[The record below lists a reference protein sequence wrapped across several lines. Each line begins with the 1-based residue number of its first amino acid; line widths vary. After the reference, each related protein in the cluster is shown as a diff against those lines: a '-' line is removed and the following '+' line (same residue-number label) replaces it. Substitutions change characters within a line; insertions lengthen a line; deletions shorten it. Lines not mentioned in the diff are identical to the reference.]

1 MANKKTTVLDLLVTE
16 LTTVSSLTKATRIL
30 LLPAD
35 ARKQSPYAGLI
46 AGSEEVVVE
55 DATDVRYE
63 LDVDIILM
71 RKGRDI
77 EKLIDDVK
85 NLLYGPTLAGDI
97 GALQIRIVGQE
108 PVALLDAD
116 FYSST
121 RIVAIITYVATKG
134 AF

>member
-1 MANKKTTVLDLLVTE
+1 MANKKTTVLDLLVAE
-16 LTTVSSLTKATRIL
+16 LATVPSLAKVTRIL
-30 LLPAD
+30 LLPAE

-46 AGSEEVVVE
+46 TGAEEVVVE
-55 DATDVRYE
+55 DATDVRFE

-85 NLLYGPTLAGDI
+85 NLLYGSMLAGDI
-97 GALQIRIVGQE
+97 GALQLRIVGQE

-116 FYSST
+116 LYSST
-121 RIVAIITYVATKG
+121 RIVAVITYVATKG